1 MTAKTPIRTVFDGS
15 GNATGLAEFQTG
27 EFIAVE
33 FGGTGAVTHTSNA
46 ILTGNGTSAIQSSS
60 LLLSGTSISTS
71 DSTQIQINEG
81 VDISGALSVGGNA
94 TITGNLTVQ
103 GSTTTINSTTV
114 DVVNSFRFEGA
125 TDDVNQT
132 NLTVID
138 PTADRTISLPDAT
151 GTIVLQD
158 TADTLTNKILT
169 SAVLNTTVS
178 GTAILDEDDMSSNS
192 SNQLATQQSIKAYVD
207 AQVTASDLDFQ
218 GDSGGALSIDL
229 DSETFT
235 VAGGTGIN
243 TSGATNTLTVN
254 LDNTAVTPGSY
265 GSSTAIP
272 TFTVD
277 QQGRLTAASTTAI
290 SSDMSIAG
298 DTGTDTI
305 TVGTDTFT
313 IAGGTGLSSTA
324 TTDTITLNIDSTV
337 TTNTGTQT
345 LTNKTID
352 TASNTITVVEADISD
367 LQSYILA
374 DSTDTLQNKTI
385 NSDSNTI
392 TLDLSEGTLTGTLA
406 EFNSAVSDATLVS
419 TTGTETLTNKT
430 ITGTFT
436 GNITGDVTGNADTA
450 TTLETARTIGG
461 VSFDGSANI
470 NLPGVNTSGNQ
481 DTSGN
486 AATATTLETART
498 IAGQSFDGS
507 ANITIASTDLSN
519 TSDVVLLTSTQTLTN
534 KTLTSPT
541 ITGTGAIAGTFTGN
555 ITGDVTG
562 NADTATALETARTIA
577 GQSFD
582 GSANITI
589 AATDLSDTD
598 QSLST
603 TDNVTFNDLT
613 VSGDLI
619 VSGTTTTVNTETI
632 NLADNTIT
640 LNSNETGTPSQDG
653 GIEIERGTS
662 TNKTLV
668 WNETTDKWTVGS
680 ETFVASTFEGNL
692 TGDVT
697 GNADTAT
704 TLETART
711 IGGVSFDGSA
721 NINLPGVNTSGN
733 QDTSGNAATATALET
748 ARTIAGQSFDGSAN
762 ITIASTDLSNT
773 SDVVLLTST
782 QTLTNKTLTSP
793 TITGAGA
800 IAGTFT
806 GNLTGDVTGNAD
818 TATTLETAR
827 TIGGV
832 SFDGSANINLPG
844 VNTSGNQ
851 DTSGN
856 AATATA
862 LETGRTIG
870 LSGDVTATGVSFDG
884 TGNITLSTTIA
895 ANSVALGTDTTGNY
909 VSSLVAGNLIDLQN
923 NSGESAT
930 PTIDVDL
937 SELTTSTADGDG
949 DFFVVVDSAN
959 AQKKL
964 TKSNINISGFNNNS
978 GFTTNTGT
986 VTSVGV
992 SAGVGLSGGG
1002 TITTSGTVTL
1012 TVDLSELTDMTAT
1025 MVGTDEFIVLD
1036 AGADRRKA
1044 ANEIG
1049 LSIFN
1054 NDAGFTTNTGDIT
1067 AVVAGT
1073 GLSGGATSGSATLN
1087 IDSTVA
1093 TLTGSQT
1100 LTNKTISGSSNTLSN
1115 IGNSSLTNSS
1125 ITINGSS
1132 VSLGGSATISAGTD
1146 WQSVKTSAFTAA
1158 AGEGYFV
1165 NTTSAPIT
1173 VTLPSSP
1180 SIGDE
1185 VRIIDYAGTADTN
1198 NITVA
1203 RNGKNIMG
1211 SAANMTISTERASIG
1226 LVFVDNTQGWL
1237 LTENI

>member
-15 GNATGLAEFQTG
+15 NNATGLAEFQTG

-33 FGGTGAVTHTSNA
+33 FGGTGAVTHTANA
-46 ILTGNGTSAIQSSS
+46 ILTGNGTSAVQSSS
-60 LLLSGTSISTS
+60 LLISGTSISTS

-103 GSTTTINSTTV
+103 GSTTTINASTI
-114 DVVNSFRFEGA
+114 DVQNAFRFEGS
-125 TDDVNQT
+125 TSDDFET
-132 NLTVID
+132 ILTVTD
-138 PTADRTISLPDAT
+138 PTADRTITLPNAT
-151 GTIVLQD
+151 GTIVLKD
-158 TADTLTNKILT
+158 TTDTLTNKSIDLGNNTLTGSLSEFNSALQSDSFVSLTGSETLTNKTLT
-169 SAVLNTTVS
+169 SAVLNTGVS
-178 GTAILDEDDMSSNS
+178 GTAVLDEDDMTSNS
-192 SNQLATQQSIKAYVD
+192 NTQLATQQSIKAYVD

-235 VAGGTGIN
+235 IAGGTAIT
-243 TSGATNTLTVN
+243 TSGSGNTVTVT
-254 LDNTAVTPGSY
+254 LDNTAVSAGSYGSATAIPTFTVDAQGRLTAAGTANVATDLTIVDDSSTSATISLLTDTLKIAGDTGITTAITGDTVSIDLNDTAVTPGSY

-298 DTGTDTI
+298 DSGTDTI

-337 TTNTGTQT
+337 TTLTGTQT
-345 LTNKTID
+345 LTNKT
-352 TASNTITVVEADISD
+352 
-367 LQSYILA
+367 
-374 DSTDTLQNKTI
+374 
-385 NSDSNTI
+385 
-392 TLDLSEGTLTGTLA
+392 LT
-406 EFNSAVSDATLVS
+406 SP
-419 TTGTETLTNKT
+419 T
-430 ITGTFT
+430 ITGTGAIAGTFT
-436 GNITGDVTGNADTA
+436 GDITGDVTGNADTA
-450 TTLETARTIGG
+450 TTLA
-461 VSFDGSANI
+461 
-470 NLPGVNTSGNQ
+470 
-481 DTSGN
+481 
-486 AATATTLETART
+486 TART

-562 NADTATALETARTIA
+562 NADTATTLATARTIA

-589 AATDLSDTD
+589 AATDLSDTN

-603 TDNVTFNDLT
+603 SDNVSFANLTLSGNLTVNGATTTVSSTNTTITDNLIELNSGAGSNANDTGILIERGSTGDNAIIAWDESADKFT
-613 VSGDLI
+613 V
-619 VSGTTTTVNTETI
+619 GTTTATASSTG
-632 NLADNTIT
+632 NLTIT
-640 LNSNETGTPSQDG
+640 TGT
-653 GIEIERGTS
+653 
-662 TNKTLV
+662 LV
-668 WNETTDKWTVGS
+668 ANV
-680 ETFVASTFEGNL
+680 EGNI

-704 TLETART
+704 TLATARTIAGQSFDGSANITIASTDLSNTSDIVLLTSTQTLTNKTLTSPTITGTGAIAGTFTGNITGDVTGNADTATTLATARTIAGQSFDGSANITIASTDLSNTSAIVLLTSTQTLTNKTLTSPTITGTGAIAGTFTGNITGDVTGNADTATTLATART
-711 IGGVSFDGSA
+711 IGGVSFNGSA

-748 ARTIAGQSFDGSAN
+748 ARTIAGKSFDGTGN

-773 SDVVLLTST
+773 SAIALLTST
-782 QTLTNKTLTSP
+782 
-793 TITGAGA
+793 
-800 IAGTFT
+800 
-806 GNLTGDVTGNAD
+806 
-818 TATTLETAR
+818 
-827 TIGGV
+827 
-832 SFDGSANINLPG
+832 
-844 VNTSGNQ
+844 
-851 DTSGN
+851 
-856 AATATA
+856 
-862 LETGRTIG
+862 
-870 LSGDVTATGVSFDG
+870 
-884 TGNITLSTTIA
+884 
-895 ANSVALGTDTTGNY
+895 
-909 VSSLVAGNLIDLQN
+909 
-923 NSGESAT
+923 
-930 PTIDVDL
+930 
-937 SELTTSTADGDG
+937 
-949 DFFVVVDSAN
+949 
-959 AQKKL
+959 
-964 TKSNINISGFNNNS
+964 
-978 GFTTNTGT
+978 
-986 VTSVGV
+986 
-992 SAGVGLSGGG
+992 
-1002 TITTSGTVTL
+1002 
-1012 TVDLSELTDMTAT
+1012 
-1025 MVGTDEFIVLD
+1025 
-1036 AGADRRKA
+1036 
-1044 ANEIG
+1044 
-1049 LSIFN
+1049 
-1054 NDAGFTTNTGDIT
+1054 
-1067 AVVAGT
+1067 
-1073 GLSGGATSGSATLN
+1073 
-1087 IDSTVA
+1087 
-1093 TLTGSQT
+1093 QT

-1146 WQSVKTSAFTAA
+1146 WQAVKTSAFTAV

-1165 NTTSAPIT
+1165 NTTSAAIT

-1185 VRIIDYAGTADTN
+1185 VRIVDYAGTADTN

-1211 SAANMTISTERASIG
+1211 SAADMTVSTERASIG
-1226 LVFVDNTQGWL
+1226 LVYVDTTQGWL